1 MNDFASSPDV
11 HGLDEELQVRM
22 SSDGDETGSGVSDVR
37 QDDLCVVLLIQRQAE
52 LRPDALAIC
61 AGRETI
67 TYRDLETRSN
77 QTANYFRSLGISSGS
92 VVGLCLNRSLE
103 FPISA
108 LAVLKTGA
116 AYLPLEPRVPSRR
129 LQTMLESAQV
139 RFVLT
144 DSGTTQAVP
153 SGNWK
158 AVDVNASA
166 ALISRCSSDFADCPL
181 SARQAAYVIFTSGST
196 GVPKPVAVGHD
207 SLLNLVQWHNRAF
220 SVTAA
225 DRGSQLASIGFDAA
239 VWELWPY
246 LAAGASVHFV
256 DDETRTDPAKLRDFL
271 SKEKITVSF
280 APTPLAEHMLKLSWS
295 KDAALR
301 FLLTGADTLHFYPSP
316 NLPFTLVNN
325 YGPTE
330 CTVVATSGVVP
341 PKSGADRLPPI
352 GSPIDNVEV
361 YILDCN
367 MQKVAA
373 GMIGE
378 IYVGGRG
385 LALGYLNDP
394 ALSAERFVRNPF
406 CANADARLYRT
417 GDIGSF
423 LPGGQIAFHGRSDD
437 QVKINGFRVEL
448 NEVASVLRRHP
459 AVRETVISAREN
471 EAGEKQ
477 LVAYIVPSATLP
489 GVSDLRDFLS
499 QEVPDYMIPPM
510 FVRME
515 SLPVASSGK
524 VDRQALPAP
533 NQQNIL
539 RDEAFQHPNSATEQ
553 RVGGIVA
560 SLLGLDRVGVNDN
573 FFYLGGNSLFG
584 TQLIARLRD
593 AFQVEL
599 PLLKLF
605 DHPTVTELSL
615 EIERMMFARI
625 ENMSEE
631 EAQRLLTMNVVQ
643 PSL

>member
-1 MNDFASSPDV
+1 VGIA
-11 HGLDEELQVRM
+11 
-22 SSDGDETGSGVSDVR
+22 
-37 QDDLCVVLLIQRQAE
+37 
-52 LRPDALAIC
+52 
-61 AGRETI
+61 AGTI
-67 TYRDLETRSN
+67 
-77 QTANYFRSLGISSGS
+77 
-92 VVGLCLNRSLE
+92 VGLCLNRSLD

-108 LAVLKTGA
+108 LAILKAGA
-116 AYLPLEPRVPSRR
+116 AYLPLEPKAPSRR
-129 LQTMLESAQV
+129 LQTMLESAQL
-139 RFVLT
+139 RFVVT
-144 DSGTTQAVP
+144 DSETTQSVP
-153 SGNWK
+153 LGNWK
-158 AVDVNASA
+158 SVDLDASA
-166 ALISRCSSDFADCPL
+166 ALINRCSSEFAAAPV
-181 SARQAAYVIFTSGST
+181 SAKQTAYVIFTSGST
-196 GVPKPVAVGHD
+196 GVPKPVAVGHP
-207 SLLNLVQWHNRAF
+207 SLLNLVEWHNRAF
-220 SVTAA
+220 NVTAA

-246 LAAGASVHFV
+246 LVAGASVHIV
-256 DDETRTDPAKLRDFL
+256 DDETRTDPARLRDFL

-280 APTPLAEHMLKLSWS
+280 VPTPLAEHMLKLSWS
-295 KDAALR
+295 KDTALR
-301 FLLTGADTLHFYPSP
+301 FLLTGADTLHFYPSA

-341 PKSGADRLPPI
+341 AKSGSEGLPPI
-352 GSPIDNVEV
+352 GRPIENVEV
-361 YILDCN
+361 YILDRN
-367 MQKVAA
+367 MQKVPA
-373 GMIGE
+373 GSVGE
-378 IYVGGRG
+378 IYVGGDG

-394 ALSAERFVRNPF
+394 VLTTERFVKNPF
-406 CANADARLYRT
+406 SARADGRLYRT

-423 LPGGQIAFHGRSDD
+423 LPDGQIAFHGRSDE

-448 NEVASVLRRHP
+448 NDVASALRRHP
-459 AVRETVISAREN
+459 AVRETVVSAREN

-477 LVAYIVPSATLP
+477 LVAYIVPLTTLP
-489 GVSDLRDFLS
+489 GVSELRDFLS
-499 QEVPDYMIPPM
+499 QEVPEYMLPAM
-510 FVRME
+510 FVRLE

-533 NQQNIL
+533 NQRNIL

-560 SLLGLDRVGVNDN
+560 ALLGLEHVGVNDN

-593 AFQVEL
+593 AFQVEV

-605 DHPTVTELSL
+605 DHPTVAELSM

-631 EAQRLLTMNVVQ
+631 EAQRLLTMNAAQ